1 MDGSLSSLDWSLV
14 RGFLAVADTGS
25 LSGAARLLG
34 ISQPT
39 LGRQVKT
46 VEAQLGVE
54 LFHRRPKGFELTETG
69 AALIEHARA
78 MQEAAHRIALTASG
92 RSASLSGTVRIT
104 ASLAMSMY
112 HLPDVVADIRKAE
125 PDIQIDLVPSD
136 STSNLLFRE
145 ADIAVRMYRP
155 RQLDLVTRHLGD
167 IELGIFG
174 SRVYFERR
182 GRPETLE
189 DLLSHDFVG
198 YDTKPEILDGF
209 RTAGIK
215 FSRQWFATRCDND
228 AVYWELVRAGCGLGF
243 VHAGVGRG
251 WPGMEEVKLDLLL
264 PRLPVWLTAH
274 KAMRHTP
281 RLRRVWEMLADGLA
295 KVTA

>member
-1 MDGSLSSLDWSLV
+1 MEGSLISLDWSLV

-69 AALIEHARA
+69 AALIEPARA

-92 RSASLSGTVRIT
+92 RSAGLSGTVRIT

-112 HLPDVVADIRKAE
+112 HLPDVVADIRRAE

-174 SRVYFERR
+174 SQDYFERR

-215 FSRQWFATRCDND
+215 LSRQWFATRCDND

-251 WPGMEEVKLDLLL
+251 WPGMEEVELDLLL
-264 PRLPVWLTAH
+264 PRLPVWLTTH
-274 KAMRHTP
+274 EAMRHTP

>member
-39 LGRQVKT
+39 LGRQIKA

-69 AALIEHARA
+69 AALIEPARA

-92 RSASLSGTVRIT
+92 RSVGLSGTVRIT

-174 SRVYFERR
+174 SRDYFERS

-198 YDTKPEILDGF
+198 YDTKPEILEGF
-209 RTAGIK
+209 RSAGIK
-215 FSRQWFATRCDND
+215 LSRQWFATRCDND
-228 AVYWELVRAGCGLGF
+228 AVYWELVRAGCGFGF

-251 WPGMEEVKLDLLL
+251 WPGMEEVALDLFL

-274 KAMRHTP
+274 EAMRHTP
-281 RLRRVWEMLADGLA
+281 RLRRVWEMLAEGLA

>member
-69 AALIEHARA
+69 AALIEPARA
-78 MQEAAHRIALTASG
+78 MQEAAYRIALTASG

-112 HLPDVVADIRKAE
+112 HLPNVVADIRRAE

-174 SRVYFERR
+174 SRLYFERR

-215 FSRQWFATRCDND
+215 LSRQWFATRCDND

-251 WPGMEEVKLDLLL
+251 WPGMEEVELDLLL

-274 KAMRHTP
+274 EAMRHTP